1 MRTLSSILFAVLAT
15 LSVATHAAAP
25 ATPATPNLP
34 QSSSAQPIGVMAK
47 VNLNTADAETLR
59 RELSGIGATKAQ
71 AIVAHRDTNGA
82 FTSVDEMLEVNGIG
96 KSLLD
101 RNIDKLTIE

>member
-15 LSVATHAAAP
+15 LSVATHAA
-25 ATPATPNLP
+25 TPATPNLP
-34 QSSSAQPIGVMAK
+34 QSSSAQPTGVMAK

>member
-15 LSVATHAAAP
+15 LSVATHAAVP
-25 ATPATPNLP
+25 ASASLP
-34 QSSSAQPIGVMAK
+34 QSDTTQPASAMVK

-71 AIVAHRDTNGA
+71 AIVTHRDTNGA

>member
-15 LSVATHAAAP
+15 LSVAANAAP
-25 ATPATPNLP
+25 AAETSMPPSDVAPIAI
-34 QSSSAQPIGVMAK
+34 SQPK

-59 RELSGIGATKAQ
+59 RELSGIGVTKAQ
-71 AIVAHRDTNGA
+71 AIVVHRDTHGQ

-101 RNIDKLTIE
+101 RNLDKLTIE